1 MPLATAG
8 NSAPMRPIQAAST
21 MANLEAA
28 LADLNT
34 PRAPRASVYKPVTL
48 AEAVAAR
55 ADLAARA
62 RATKTVMTRDARGR
76 FTGAVKVTMYGGVSA
91 EASAEMLTS
100 AMMAKL
106 FPRRKDDATDPAVAR
121 PPKRG
126 PAPTSARAMEMA

>member
-1 MPLATAG
+1 MPQAATAYTPAVRF
-8 NSAPMRPIQAAST
+8 NPAAST

-34 PRAPRASVYKPVTL
+34 PRAPRASGYKPVTM

-76 FTGAVKVTMYGGVSA
+76 FTGAVKVTMYGGANADS
-91 EASAEMLTS
+91 SAEMLTS

-106 FPRRKDDATDPAVAR
+106 FPRWKGDASEPAVAR
-121 PPKRG
+121 APKRG
-126 PAPTSARAMEMA
+126 PTPAARALVLV

>member
-1 MPLATAG
+1 MELQTFSPT
-8 NSAPMRPIQAAST
+8 AST

-55 ADLAARA
+55 ADLAART

-76 FTGAVKVTMYGGVSA
+76 FTGAVKVTMYGGVNA

-106 FPRRKDDATDPAVAR
+106 FPRWKGDATDPAIAR
-121 PPKRG
+121 APKRG
-126 PAPTSARAMEMA
+126 PAPTAARALVLA